1 MTTQPLRVGLLGA
14 GAMGREH
21 AYCYSQ
27 MAGVAVATVFSRAA
41 EAAAEA
47 AAMVGAE
54 PTTDAASVIGDATLD
69 AIDVCLPT
77 PVHAEVVL
85 AALEAGKHVFCET
98 PLTLSLAEGERMR
111 EAARRSGRLL
121 QVGLLMRS
129 IAACRLVR
137 QAVESGE
144 HGALVSITAHRLG
157 SYLRAAAADH
167 KPHYSDPTTELM
179 TFDFDFVGWV
189 MGPPR
194 SVLAVGADF
203 GGSLGEVTAVLAF
216 EGGRSAT
223 ILASGAM
230 PASFPFTTGFRATFE
245 RAAIDTQT
253 VIAGES
259 FSGHTRLFGAGGEVP
274 LEVAGANPYQVEL
287 EHFLACI
294 RGEADPDLL
303 DVERALEALRLSLA
317 TQASL
322 RLGEPVEVARQPT
335 PLLDPAR
342 SPT

>member
-1 MTTQPLRVGLLGA
+1 MTTPALRIGLLGA

-21 AYCYSQ
+21 AYCYAQ
-27 MAGVAVATVFSRAA
+27 MGGVVVAKVFSRSA
-41 EAAAEA
+41 EAAAAA

-54 PTTDAASVIGDATLD
+54 ATTDAATVLGDGSLD

-77 PVHAEVVL
+77 PTHAEFAL
-85 AALEAGKHVFCET
+85 AALAAGKHVFCET

-111 EAARRSGRLL
+111 DAARRSGRLL

-129 IAACRLVR
+129 IAVCRWVR

-144 HGALVSITAHRLG
+144 HGALMSVTAHRLG
-157 SYLRAAAADH
+157 SYLRATAADH

-179 TFDFDFVGWV
+179 TFDFDFVSWV

-194 SVLAVGADF
+194 SVFAVGADVD
-203 GGSLGEVTAVLAF
+203 GSLGEVSAVLAF
-216 EGGRSAT
+216 EGGCSAT
-223 ILASGAM
+223 VLASGAM

-245 RAAIDTQT
+245 RATIDTET
-253 VIAGES
+253 VIAGET
-259 FSGHTRLFGAGGEVP
+259 FSGHARLFGPSGEVQ
-274 LEVAGANPYQVEL
+274 LALADANPYQVEL
-287 EHFLACI
+287 ERFLACV
-294 RGEADPDLL
+294 RGDADPSLL

-322 RLGEPVEVARQPT
+322 RLGEPVAFIG
-335 PLLDPAR
+335 
-342 SPT
+342 